1 MKKLLLLAIFL
12 THSFAL
18 TPFSLEGL
26 KEVNLKVL
34 NKRETI
40 SKELETKIENK
51 IKEEFKKLGIK
62 TQSKSF
68 SNFKVRIK
76 IDKIKDVDFVRTS
89 IIVSEDVIPLR
100 DTSLETIAITYKKDD
115 SFESEDLEID
125 IYESIIEYLLEEFIE
140 QYKEENDK

>member
-1 MKKLLLLAIFL
+1 MIKFVLIIFTAIYA
-12 THSFAL
+12 FAI
-18 TPFSLEGL
+18 TPYSLENI
-26 KEVNLKVL
+26 KELNIKVL
-34 NKRETI
+34 NKKETV
-40 SKELETKIENK
+40 SKELEEKIENK